1 MRPLSTTASTFHFVI
16 RIPVYLAL
24 LEVLLAALSSG
35 QHEARV
41 VAGRHVPQL
50 APLLRVLEGLLHVLL
65 DNVHEAVN
73 FHSGVAVARV
83 GNVPLATLL
92 QELDAGPGV
101 DWLASF
107 VVALGC
113 NSTDIKDLR

>member
-16 RIPVYLAL
+16 RVPVYPAL
-24 LEVLLAALSSG
+24 LEVLLAALPPG

-50 APLLRVLEGLLHVLL
+50 APFLCILEGLLHVLL
-65 DNVHEAVN
+65 DNVLEAVD

-83 GNVPLATLL
+83 GNVPLTTLL
-92 QELDAGPGV
+92 QELDAGPRV
-101 DWLASF
+101 DWLAPL

-113 NSTDIKDLR
+113 NSTDF

>member
-16 RIPVYLAL
+16 RVPVYPAL
-24 LEVLLAALSSG
+24 FEVLLAALSPG

-50 APLLRVLEGLLHVLL
+50 APLLCVLEGLLHVLL
-65 DNVHEAVN
+65 DDVPEAVDL
-73 FHSGVAVARV
+73 HPGVAVARV

-101 DWLASF
+101 DWLAPL

-113 NSTDIKDLR
+113 NLIDI